1 MSADRIDHAIGVDLA
16 HDRDWTVKSIWELTE
31 KLPGGGTAMPTQ
43 RWEGNAF
50 QPPDAYFTSAE
61 IAALTATPENL
72 RASMAKHG
80 HVIYVLCLDENE
92 ERQRLHREGVD
103 TDRIR
108 FVVMPKVKQ
117 CAICGDLA
125 LYLCRLPYEVPTTE
139 PRCQRHLRDDPSEDY
154 NPMKEP
160 PCES

>member
-1 MSADRIDHAIGVDLA
+1 MSADRTGTIGVDLA
-16 HDRDWTVKSIWELTE
+16 HDRDWTVKGVWELTE

-43 RWEGNAF
+43 RWEGDAN
-50 QPPDAYFTSAE
+50 AYFTSAE
-61 IAALTATPENL
+61 IAALTATPANL
-72 RASMAKHG
+72 RASLAKHG
-80 HVIYVLCLDENE
+80 HVIFVLCLDENE

-103 TDRIR
+103 TGRIK